1 VKQSEF
7 DAALVALG
15 LVFAA
20 AIALVAWG
28 HLSPWLLTLP
38 VGILVIGIVYTLLE
52 DLGRRR

>member
-20 AIALVAWG
+20 AIALVVWG
-28 HLSPWLLTLP
+28 HLSPWLIAIP
-38 VGILVIGIVYTLLE
+38 VGIVVIGVLYTVLAGL
-52 DLGRRR
+52 RRR

>member
-1 VKQSEF
+1 MKQSEF

-20 AIALVAWG
+20 AIALVVWG
-28 HLSPWLLTLP
+28 HLSPWLIAIP
-38 VGILVIGIVYTLLE
+38 VGILVIGVLYTVLE